1 MRKNAALKKLLGQ
14 VFDAAREGLRE
25 DLDDA
30 TYQERRR
37 EFIFHMSDWLSDL
50 ESVRTL
56 FKRPGKADPDEA
68 CTLLIGF
75 LYHVVPHL
83 NAAGRL
89 LLDEI
94 RDPFT
99 AAGPRGKNGAANAMT
114 GLLDRP
120 QARKKA

>member
-1 MRKNAALKKLLGQ
+1 MHKNPALKKLLGE

-25 DLDDA
+25 GLDDA

-37 EFIFHMSDWLSDL
+37 EFVFHMSDWLSDL
-50 ESVRTL
+50 EGVRML
-56 FKRPGKADPDEA
+56 FQRPEKADPDEA
-68 CTLLIGF
+68 CTFLIGF

-94 RDPFT
+94 RDPF
-99 AAGPRGKNGAANAMT
+99 AAADPKGKNGTANAVT
-114 GLLDRP
+114 GLLERS